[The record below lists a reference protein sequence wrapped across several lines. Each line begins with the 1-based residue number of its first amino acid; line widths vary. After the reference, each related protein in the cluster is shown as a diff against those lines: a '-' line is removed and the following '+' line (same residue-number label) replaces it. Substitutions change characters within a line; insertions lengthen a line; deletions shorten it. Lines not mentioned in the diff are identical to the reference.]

1 MDTII
6 KPDARLCTAI
16 PYLKRGGRVADI
28 GTDHAY
34 LPIYLVSCGLVSAAL
49 ASDINQGPIDSARAN
64 IERAGLSQTVSVL
77 RTDGLHGVE
86 AFAPDDVLIF
96 GMGGELIAR
105 ILSEAPFVKNKDI
118 GLILQPMS
126 KAAALRGW
134 LCENGF
140 EILGESLSYVDRHYQ
155 TIYARYCGRV
165 QCYNATELQIGR
177 WNIRNRPPLFR
188 EFLLHEIE
196 VWRRIVRGK
205 EQSACADVTAD
216 RSMLAQLEQ
225 LLEEITT

>member
-1 MDTII
+1 MDTIT

-16 PYLKRGGRVADI
+16 PYLKRGGRIADV

-34 LPIYLVSCGLVSAAL
+34 LPIYLVAQGIVSAAL

-64 IERAGLSQTVSVL
+64 IERAGLSHAVSVL

-86 AFAPDDVLIF
+86 AFAPDDVLLF
-96 GMGGELIAR
+96 GMGGELIAT
-105 ILSEAPFVKNKDI
+105 ILSEAPFVKNRDI

-126 KAAALRGW
+126 KAPALRSW

-140 EILGESLSYVDRHYQ
+140 EILGESISHVDRYYQ

-165 QCYNATELQIGR
+165 QCYNALELQIGR
-177 WNIRNRPPLFR
+177 WNIRNRPPMLR
-188 EFLLHEIE
+188 ELLLHEIQ
-196 VWRRIVRGK
+196 VWSRIVRGK
-205 EQSACADVTAD
+205 EQSAGADVTAD